1 MSGTLQVGGITL
13 GTHNSGTGKVDITN
27 AGATTVTTLN
37 TTSIASGTIG
47 NNVAV
52 QSSFAV
58 TDITSSF
65 EIGLGSS
72 GGGAN
77 GWDAF
82 YCKAYAFN
90 GFVFINLECR
100 HVGAHPVAGE
110 QLAVN
115 TNSTYHP
122 SALFTCPSTG
132 WGGDTA
138 DKVRFETNGTITVSH
153 DSSTAQN
160 PGNLDYHVRVNAF
173 YRYV

>member
-1 MSGTLQVGGITL
+1 MGTLQVGGTTL
-13 GTHNSGTGKVDITN
+13 GVKNTSTNKVDLSN
-27 AGATTVTTLN
+27 VGD
-37 TTSIASGTIG
+37 IASGTLG

-58 TDITSSF
+58 TDISSSF
-65 EIGLGSS
+65 EVGLGSS

-77 GWDAF
+77 GWDGF

-100 HVGAHPVAGE
+100 HVSAHPSTQE

-115 TNSTYHP
+115 TNANYHP
-122 SALFTCPSTG
+122 SVLITCPSAG

-138 DKVRFETNGTITVSH
+138 DKVRFETDGTITVSH
-153 DSSTAQN
+153 DSSTSQN
-160 PGNLDYHVRVNAF
+160 PGSLDYHVRINAF